1 MQELIKKLQDEIAAL
16 EMEFRVELPR
26 EILKARAHGD
36 LKENAEYHAAK
47 ERQGIVNARLNQLN
61 GRLREISMIDM
72 TKLPRDRAGLCSE
85 VIVLDVD
92 KDIKVKYTLVTSEEV
107 DVAKGLI
114 STSSPIGRSLLGKQV
129 GDEVRVTIEII
140 QRNGEHVEVAIVCC
154 FQSPGDVPDSEADQV
169 GSTATFPIHFATSFG
184 EEGVGG
190 VYVGGV
196 DQGHCCQGRGLSCR
210 SQRIDEDQGGC
221 GVGSVLADFSF
232 GGHQDNI
239 GIPEQDVVVAGHLVG
254 GSAGGIIRDVFDDA
268 VAGSFDRGQ

>member
-1 MQELIKKLQDEIAAL
+1 MQELIKKLQEEIAAL
-16 EMEFRVELPR
+16 ELEFRVELPR

-114 STSSPIGRSLLGKQV
+114 STSSPIGRALLGKQV
-129 GDEVRVTIEII
+129 GDEVRIQIPGGLRVMEVVELKTI
-140 QRNGEHVEVAIVCC
+140 HDLA
-154 FQSPGDVPDSEADQV
+154 PGN
-169 GSTATFPIHFATSFG
+169 
-184 EEGVGG
+184 
-190 VYVGGV
+190 
-196 DQGHCCQGRGLSCR
+196 
-210 SQRIDEDQGGC
+210 
-221 GVGSVLADFSF
+221 LAK
-232 GGHQDNI
+232 
-239 GIPEQDVVVAGHLVG
+239 E
-254 GSAGGIIRDVFDDA
+254 
-268 VAGSFDRGQ
+268 

>member
-1 MQELIKKLQDEIAAL
+1 MQELIKKLKEEIAAL
-16 EMEFRVELPR
+16 EVEFRVELPR

-72 TKLPRDRAGLCSE
+72 TKLPRDRVGLCSE

-129 GDEVRVTIEII
+129 GDEVRIQIPDGLRVMEIVELKTI
-140 QRNGEHVEVAIVCC
+140 H
-154 FQSPGDVPDSEADQV
+154 D
-169 GSTATFPIHFATSFG
+169 
-184 EEGVGG
+184 
-190 VYVGGV
+190 
-196 DQGHCCQGRGLSCR
+196 
-210 SQRIDEDQGGC
+210 
-221 GVGSVLADFSF
+221 LA
-232 GGHQDNI
+232 
-239 GIPEQDVVVAGHLVG
+239 P
-254 GSAGGIIRDVFDDA
+254 RDLA
-268 VAGSFDRGQ
+268 RE

>member
-16 EMEFRVELPR
+16 EIEFRIELPR

-72 TKLPRDRAGLCSE
+72 TKLPRDKVGLCSE

-114 STSSPIGRSLLGKQV
+114 STSSPIGRSLLGKKV
-129 GDEVRVTIEII
+129 GDEVRIQIPDGLRVMEIVELKTI
-140 QRNGEHVEVAIVCC
+140 HDLT
-154 FQSPGDVPDSEADQV
+154 PGD
-169 GSTATFPIHFATSFG
+169 
-184 EEGVGG
+184 
-190 VYVGGV
+190 
-196 DQGHCCQGRGLSCR
+196 
-210 SQRIDEDQGGC
+210 
-221 GVGSVLADFSF
+221 LAK
-232 GGHQDNI
+232 
-239 GIPEQDVVVAGHLVG
+239 E
-254 GSAGGIIRDVFDDA
+254 
-268 VAGSFDRGQ
+268 